1 MQLAPSLCADVVFL
15 SPPWGG
21 PNYLQAEVFDL
32 KTMILLDGFDVFEKT
47 QLITDNIAYF
57 LPRNTDME
65 QLTSLAG
72 PGGRVEV
79 EQNFL
84 NHKLKTITA
93 YFGELI
99 DDTEADT

>member
-1 MQLAPSLCADVVFL
+1 MTLFL
-15 SPPWGG
+15 
-21 PNYLQAEVFDL
+21 
-32 KTMILLDGFDVFEKT
+32 
-47 QLITDNIAYF
+47 IASM
-57 LPRNTDME
+57 L

-99 DDTEADT
+99 DDDDDAEAGSD

>member
-1 MQLAPSLCADVVFL
+1 MGEELRGTNIIEVITLFLIPSVF
-15 SPPWGG
+15 
-21 PNYLQAEVFDL
+21 
-32 KTMILLDGFDVFEKT
+32 
-47 QLITDNIAYF
+47 
-57 LPRNTDME
+57 

-79 EQNFL
+79 EQNIL

-99 DDTEADT
+99 DDDDDAEAGSD